1 VRAGLIVYAIARST
15 IAAAAAGHDSR
26 WTRGTGPPADGS
38 AAAGQRA
45 AGRPGLKFP
54 ESVEEPASGPIWCI
68 AVRKLSGAACLVAAT
83 TALALLVPAADSMAQ
98 TTAPKPTLTTLVA
111 QAKQLEF
118 QINAL
123 SEQYDGLHIQLSRAQ
138 SDAKIAQQAAARDA
152 TALASGQQAIAQL
165 AAENYMSAGLDPTMQ
180 ALTAGN
186 PEQFLS
192 QASTI
197 TELDQASGDKVS
209 TLAAIEEQ
217 DQRARQTADQQ
228 IATVQALE
236 TQMNAKKQAID
247 AKIDQVNSAAMKQ
260 AMAIFTQTGQYP
272 DISIPTANTV
282 GAQALT
288 EALSRRGDP
297 YIWGAAGPGQ
307 FDCSGLVVWAF
318 AQEGI
323 SLPHF
328 TGDLWNSGVHISR
341 ADLEPGDL
349 VFFFPDISH
358 VGIYLGDGLMVD
370 APDFG
375 EVVRVE
381 PVYWSAYVGAVRI
394 G

>member
-1 VRAGLIVYAIARST
+1 
-15 IAAAAAGHDSR
+15 
-26 WTRGTGPPADGS
+26 
-38 AAAGQRA
+38 
-45 AGRPGLKFP
+45 
-54 ESVEEPASGPIWCI
+54 
-68 AVRKLSGAACLVAAT
+68 VRKLSGAACLAAAT

-98 TTAPKPTLTTLVA
+98 TTAPKPTLTELVA

-123 SEQYDGLHIQLSRAQ
+123 SEQYDGLRIQLSRAQ
-138 SDAKIAQQAAARDA
+138 SDAKIANQAAARDA
-152 TALASGQQAIAQL
+152 TVLASGQQAIAQL
-165 AAENYMSAGLDPTMQ
+165 AAENYMSAGLDPTLQ
-180 ALTAGN
+180 ALTTGN

-209 TLAAIEEQ
+209 TLATIEEQ

-228 IATVQALE
+228 VAEVQALQ
-236 TQMNAKKQAID
+236 TQLNAKKQVID

-260 AMAIFTQTGQYP
+260 AMAVFTQTGQYP

-288 EALSRRGDP
+288 AALSRRGDP
-297 YIWGAAGPGQ
+297 YVWGAAGPGE

-349 VFFFPDISH
+349 VFFFSDISH

-381 PVYWSAYVGAVRI
+381 QVYWGAYAGAVRI

>member
-1 VRAGLIVYAIARST
+1 
-15 IAAAAAGHDSR
+15 
-26 WTRGTGPPADGS
+26 
-38 AAAGQRA
+38 
-45 AGRPGLKFP
+45 
-54 ESVEEPASGPIWCI
+54 
-68 AVRKLSGAACLVAAT
+68 VRKLSGAACLAAAT
-83 TALALLVPAADSMAQ
+83 TALALLIPAADSMAQ
-98 TTAPKPTLTTLVA
+98 TTAPKPSLTELVA

-165 AAENYMSAGLDPTMQ
+165 AAENYMSAGLDPTLQ
-180 ALTAGN
+180 ALTTGN

-209 TLAAIEEQ
+209 TLATIEEQ

-228 IATVQALE
+228 VAAVQALQ
-236 TQMNAKKQAID
+236 TQMNAKKQIID

-260 AMAIFTQTGQYP
+260 AMTIFTQTGQYP

-288 EALSRRGDP
+288 AALSRRGDP
-297 YIWGAAGPGQ
+297 YIWGAAGPGE

-381 PVYWSAYVGAVRI
+381 SVYWSAYVGAVRI

>member
-1 VRAGLIVYAIARST
+1 M
-15 IAAAAAGHDSR
+15 
-26 WTRGTGPPADGS
+26 
-38 AAAGQRA
+38 
-45 AGRPGLKFP
+45 
-54 ESVEEPASGPIWCI
+54 
-68 AVRKLSGAACLVAAT
+68 RKLSGVACLVAAT
-83 TALALLVPAADSMAQ
+83 TALALLVPAANSMAQ
-98 TTAPKPTLTTLVA
+98 TTASKPTLTSLVA

-123 SEQYDGLHIQLSRAQ
+123 SEQYDGLRIQLSRAQ
-138 SDAKIAQQAAARDA
+138 SDAQIAQLAATRDA
-152 TALASGQQAIAQL
+152 AALASGQQAIAQL
-165 AAENYMSAGLDPTMQ
+165 AAANYIDAGLDPTMQ
-180 ALTAGN
+180 ALTTGN
-186 PEQFLS
+186 AEQFLS

-197 TELDQASGDKVS
+197 TELDQASGEKVS
-209 TLAAIEEQ
+209 TLTAVEDQ

-228 IATVQALE
+228 LATVRTLE
-236 TQMNAKKQAID
+236 TQLNTKKQAID
-247 AKIDQVNSAAMKQ
+247 AAIDRVNSAAMQQ
-260 AMAIFTQTGQYP
+260 AMSIFTQTGQYP

-288 EALSRRGDP
+288 AALSRRGDP
-297 YIWGAAGPGQ
+297 YVWGAAGPGQ

-328 TGDLWNSGVHISR
+328 TGDLWNSGVHIPR

-349 VFFFPDISH
+349 VFFFADISH
-358 VGIYLGDGLMVD
+358 VGIYLGNGLMVD

-375 EVVRVE
+375 EAVQVQ
-381 PVYWSAYVGAVRI
+381 PVFWSAYVGAVRI

>member
-1 VRAGLIVYAIARST
+1 MP
-15 IAAAAAGHDSR
+15 
-26 WTRGTGPPADGS
+26 GPPAGTS
-38 AAAGQRA
+38 AEWVE
-45 AGRPGLKFP
+45 RPA
-54 ESVEEPASGPIWCI
+54 VNPISCV
-68 AVRKLSGAACLVAAT
+68 AVGKLSGAAGLTAAAV
-83 TALALLVPAADSMAQ
+83 ALALLVPAAASLAH
-98 TTAPKPTLTTLVA
+98 TTSSQPSLTTLVA

-123 SEQYDGLHIQLSRAQ
+123 SEQYDGLRIQLSRAQ
-138 SDAKIAQQAAARDA
+138 ADAQIAQQAAARDA
-152 TALASGQQAIAQL
+152 TALASGQQVIARL
-165 AAENYMSAGLDPTMQ
+165 AAENYMNAGLDPTLQ
-180 ALTAGN
+180 ALTAGK
-186 PEQFLS
+186 PGQFLR

-197 TELDQASGDKVS
+197 TELDQSRGDQVRS
-209 TLAAIEEQ
+209 LSNEEGQ

-228 IATVQALE
+228 LGTVRALE
-236 TQMNAKKQAID
+236 AQMNAERQAIG

-272 DISIPTANTV
+272 SVSIPTANTV
-282 GAQALT
+282 GAQALAA
-288 EALSRRGDP
+288 ALSKRGDP
-297 YIWGAAGPGQ
+297 YVWGAAGPGA

-323 SLPHF
+323 MLPHY
-328 TGDLWNSGVHISR
+328 TGDLWNSGVHIPR

-349 VFFFPDISH
+349 VFFFADISH

-381 PVYWSAYVGAVRI
+381 PVYWGAFAGAVRI

>member
-1 VRAGLIVYAIARST
+1 
-15 IAAAAAGHDSR
+15 
-26 WTRGTGPPADGS
+26 
-38 AAAGQRA
+38 
-45 AGRPGLKFP
+45 
-54 ESVEEPASGPIWCI
+54 
-68 AVRKLSGAACLVAAT
+68 VRKLSGAACAAAAT
-83 TALALLVPAADSMAQ
+83 AALALLAPAAGSMAQ
-98 TTAPKPTLTTLVA
+98 TTAPKPTLASLVA

-123 SEQYDGLHIQLSRAQ
+123 SEQYDGLRIQLSRAQ
-138 SDAKIAQQAAARDA
+138 ADAQIAQQAAARDA
-152 TALASGQQAIAQL
+152 TALAGGQQAVAQL
-165 AAENYMSAGLDPTMQ
+165 AAENYMNAGLDPTLQ

-186 PEQFLS
+186 PGQFLT

-209 TLAAIEEQ
+209 ILASEEDQ
-217 DQRARQTADQQ
+217 DQRARQTAEQQ
-228 IATVQALE
+228 VAAAKALQS
-236 TQMNAKKQAID
+236 QMNTTRQAID
-247 AKIDQVNSAAMKQ
+247 TEIDQVNSAAMKQ

-282 GAQALT
+282 GAQALAA
-288 EALSRRGDP
+288 ALSRRGDP
-297 YIWGAAGPGQ
+297 YVWGAAGPGA

-323 SLPHF
+323 ALPHY
-328 TGDLWNSGVHISR
+328 TGDLWNAGVHIPR

-358 VGIYLGDGLMVD
+358 VGIYLGGGLMID

-381 PVYWSAYVGAVRI
+381 QVYWGAYVGAVRI

>member
-1 VRAGLIVYAIARST
+1 VRT
-15 IAAAAAGHDSR
+15 
-26 WTRGTGPPADGS
+26 
-38 AAAGQRA
+38 
-45 AGRPGLKFP
+45 
-54 ESVEEPASGPIWCI
+54 
-68 AVRKLSGAACLVAAT
+68 LSGAAGLAAAIA
-83 TALALLVPAADSMAQ
+83 ALALLVPADSMAQ
-98 TTAPKPTLTTLVA
+98 TTSPTPSLTTLVA

-123 SEQYDGLHIQLSRAQ
+123 SEQYDGLRIQLSRAQ
-138 SDAKIAQQAAARDA
+138 GDADIAQQAAARDA
-152 TALASGQQAIAQL
+152 TALAIGQKAIAQL
-165 AAENYMSAGLDPTMQ
+165 AAENYMNAGLDPTMQ

-192 QASTI
+192 QASTVAA
-197 TELDQASGDKVS
+197 LDQSTGDYVGRL
-209 TLAAIEEQ
+209 TNEEDQ
-217 DQRARQTADQQ
+217 DQRARQTAGQQ
-228 IATVQALE
+228 VAMVTALE

-260 AMAIFTQTGQYP
+260 AMSIFTQTGQYP
-272 DISIPTANTV
+272 DITIPTANTV
-282 GAQALT
+282 GAQALDA
-288 EALSRRGDP
+288 ALTRRGDA
-297 YIWGAAGPGQ
+297 YVWGAAGPDE

-323 SLPHF
+323 TLPHY
-328 TGDLWNSGVHISR
+328 TGDLWNSGVHIPR

-349 VFFFPDISH
+349 VFFFSDISH

-381 PVYWSAYVGAVRI
+381 PVYWSAFVGAVRI

>member
-1 VRAGLIVYAIARST
+1 M
-15 IAAAAAGHDSR
+15 
-26 WTRGTGPPADGS
+26 
-38 AAAGQRA
+38 
-45 AGRPGLKFP
+45 
-54 ESVEEPASGPIWCI
+54 
-68 AVRKLSGAACLVAAT
+68 RKLSGVACLVAAT

-98 TTAPKPTLTTLVA
+98 TTSPKPTLASLVA

-123 SEQYDGLHIQLSRAQ
+123 SEQYDGLRIQLSRAQ
-138 SDAKIAQQAAARDA
+138 SDAQIAQLAATRDA
-152 TALASGQQAIAQL
+152 AALASGQQAIAQL
-165 AAENYMSAGLDPTMQ
+165 AAANYIDAGLDPTMQ
-180 ALTAGN
+180 ALTTGN
-186 PEQFLS
+186 AEQFLS

-197 TELDQASGDKVS
+197 TELDQASGEKVS
-209 TLAAIEEQ
+209 TLTAVEDQ

-228 IATVQALE
+228 LATVRTLE
-236 TQMNAKKQAID
+236 TQLNGKKQAID
-247 AKIDQVNSAAMKQ
+247 AAIDRVNSAAMQQ
-260 AMAIFTQTGQYP
+260 AMSIFTQTGQYP

-288 EALSRRGDP
+288 AALSRRGDP
-297 YIWGAAGPGQ
+297 YVWGAAGPGE

-328 TGDLWNSGVHISR
+328 TGDLWNSGVHIPR

-349 VFFFPDISH
+349 VFFFADISH

-375 EVVRVE
+375 EAVQVQ
-381 PVYWSAYVGAVRI
+381 PVFWSAYVGAVRI